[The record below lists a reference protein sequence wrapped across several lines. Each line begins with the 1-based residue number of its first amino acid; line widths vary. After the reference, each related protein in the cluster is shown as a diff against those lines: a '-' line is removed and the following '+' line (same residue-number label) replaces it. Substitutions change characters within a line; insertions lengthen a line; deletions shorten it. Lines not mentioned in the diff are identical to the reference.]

1 MGLNHK
7 AIVKIFS
14 IACRIIGLSMIP
26 SLIVAFIYG
35 ESKAAISF
43 IASIGI
49 AVLIS
54 LPLSYISRKADLR
67 LFMRDGFLIVTMT
80 WIISGLIGA
89 LPFIV
94 SGSITDPFKAFFE
107 ACSGFSTTGSSIIDN
122 VEILPK
128 SILFWRSFTHWIGG
142 MGIVVFAIALLPSLG
157 LNGQTIAGVETP
169 GPTLDKISPKMSDTA
184 KSLYLTY
191 SIFTVVQIVLLYLG
205 GMNLFDSCVHSF
217 GSMGTG
223 GFSDYNLSIG
233 HFHNAYID
241 TIIIIFMLL
250 SGASFNLHFKAI
262 KYGPKVYT
270 KDIELRTYLFIF
282 LIASLIIMI
291 DLKVS
296 GTYSSLT
303 EAADKVSF
311 QVTSILTTTGYNN
324 ANYDLW
330 PSLSKI
336 VLFLLMFIGGCSCS
350 TGGGVKV
357 IRIIILIQYIR
368 RGIALRLH
376 PNAVVEVK
384 INGRKVQSETIGAIM
399 THVFLFSIVAA
410 AGTLLVSFDNLDIV
424 TSFTSVLSAIGNI
437 GPAFCRAGPMS
448 NYSVFS
454 DFSLTVLSFLMVA
467 GRLEL
472 VTFFVLFTPRF
483 WDPHH

>member
-1 MGLNHK
+1 M
-7 AIVKIFS
+7 
-14 IACRIIGLSMIP
+14 
-26 SLIVAFIYG
+26 
-35 ESKAAISF
+35 
-43 IASIGI
+43 
-49 AVLIS
+49 
-54 LPLSYISRKADLR
+54 
-67 LFMRDGFLIVTMT
+67 LF
-80 WIISGLIGA
+80 
-89 LPFIV
+89 
-94 SGSITDPFKAFFE
+94 
-107 ACSGFSTTGSSIIDN
+107 
-122 VEILPK
+122 
-128 SILFWRSFTHWIGG
+128 RS
-142 MGIVVFAIALLPSLG
+142 
-157 LNGQTIAGVETP
+157 
-169 GPTLDKISPKMSDTA
+169 
-184 KSLYLTY
+184 
-191 SIFTVVQIVLLYLG
+191 
-205 GMNLFDSCVHSF
+205 
-217 GSMGTG
+217 
-223 GFSDYNLSIG
+223 
-233 HFHNAYID
+233 
-241 TIIIIFMLL
+241 
-250 SGASFNLHFKAI
+250 
-262 KYGPKVYT
+262 
-270 KDIELRTYLFIF
+270 
-282 LIASLIIMI
+282 
-291 DLKVS
+291 KVS

-330 PSLSKI
+330 PSLSKM